1 MQRQIL
7 ATLFL
12 TLAAGADA
20 QWLNYPAPGVPR
32 TRDGKVNLAAP
43 APKLNGKPDL
53 SGVWHV
59 QPSGLAEMKRLFG
72 PDVNAIEVPGMEI
85 TTISKYGLNI
95 FADFKPED
103 VPMRPEAGAIMAHR
117 APDAPNPE
125 QLPST
130 YCLPL
135 SFPLVT
141 MLSEVSKIS
150 QAPGLTVIMLE
161 LNNGY
166 RQIYTDGRKL
176 PVDPNPSYMGYSTG
190 RWEGDT
196 FVVETI
202 GFKDRGWLDVFG
214 HPQGESLRITERYR
228 RRDFGHLDVEY
239 TFDDPKMYTK
249 PFIVKTTHLL
259 QADSDILED
268 VCGENEKDR
277 AHMGLK

>member
-1 MQRQIL
+1 MQKQIL
-7 ATLFL
+7 TTLFL
-12 TLAAGADA
+12 TLAAGAHA

-59 QPSGLAEMKRLFG
+59 QPSGLPEMKRLFG
-72 PDVNAIEVPGMEI
+72 PDVDAIQVPGMEI

-95 FADFKPED
+95 FADFKPEE
-103 VPMRPEAGAIMAHR
+103 VPMRPEAGAIMARR

-135 SFPLVT
+135 GFPLVT

-190 RWEGDT
+190 HWEGDT

-202 GFKDRGWLDVFG
+202 GFKEQGWLDVFG
-214 HPQGESLRITERYR
+214 HPQSESMHITERYR

-239 TFDDPKMYTK
+239 TFNDPKMYTK
-249 PFIVKTTHLL
+249 PFTIKTTHEL

>member
-1 MQRQIL
+1 MRKLLLAALL
-7 ATLFL
+7 ATFG
-12 TLAAGADA
+12 TGCYA
-20 QWLNYPAPGVPR
+20 QWLNYPAPAVPR

-72 PDVNAIEVPGMEI
+72 PDVDAIEVPGMEI

-95 FADFKPED
+95 FADFKPEE
-103 VPMRPEAGAIMAHR
+103 VPMRPEAGAIMARR

-150 QAPGLTVIMLE
+150 QAPGLTVILLE

-214 HPQGESLRITERYR
+214 HPLSESMRLTERYR
-228 RRDFGHLDVEY
+228 RLDFGHLEVEY
-239 TFDDPKMYTK
+239 TFNDPKLYTK
-249 PFIVKTTHLL
+249 PFTVKTTHLL

-268 VCGENEKDR
+268 VCGENEKDL

>member
-1 MQRQIL
+1 MQKQIL
-7 ATLFL
+7 TTLFL
-12 TLAAGADA
+12 MLAAGAHA

-59 QPSGLAEMKRLFG
+59 QPSGLPEMKRLFG
-72 PDVNAIEVPGMEI
+72 PDVDAIQVPGMEI

-95 FADFKPED
+95 FADFKPEE
-103 VPMRPEAGAIMAHR
+103 VPMRPEAGAIMARR

-135 SFPLVT
+135 GFPLVT

-190 RWEGDT
+190 HWEGET
-196 FVVETI
+196 FVVESI
-202 GFKDRGWLDVFG
+202 GFKDKGWLDVFG
-214 HPQGESLRITERYR
+214 HPQSESMHITERYH

-239 TFDDPKMYTK
+239 TFNDPKMYTK
-249 PFIVKTTHLL
+249 PFTIKTTHEL